1 MSVRY
6 STILCFL
13 MCMLLLACEEATNF
27 PLTTEDM
34 NLVVVEGILTNENI
48 NHRVKLTRPYKTQNE
63 TPEAISGAVVTLK
76 DESSVYILTESPAGS
91 GEYYTPQMRA
101 VTGRIYTLAIVFNER
116 EYTAQDSSVPV
127 EALEVIQYKK
137 TDDQYELV
145 FSPSGQEPN
154 FIEYTIDW
162 SNTNACA
169 TACSGRLV
177 YYDVK
182 TIDVNEI
189 YKPDKEPFTFPAG
202 TTIVRKKYSVST
214 AYRAFLRSMLSE
226 TEWRGGLFDVQRDN
240 VSTNLSEGAV
250 GFFAVSTVVADTTV
264 ITE

>member
-6 STILCFL
+6 TILNLLIC
-13 MCMLLLACEEATNF
+13 LLLVACEEATNF
-27 PLTTEDM
+27 PLTTENS
-34 NLVVVEGILTNENI
+34 NLVVVEGMLTNENV

-63 TPEAISGAVVTLK
+63 TPEPISGAVVTLK
-76 DESSVYILTESPAGS
+76 DETSTFILTESPAGS

-101 VTGRIYTLAIVFNER
+101 VTGRVYTLTIVYNEE

-127 EALEVIQYKK
+127 EALETIQYKK
-137 TDDQYELV
+137 TGDQYELV
-145 FSPSGQEPN
+145 FSPSLQEPN

-162 SNTNACA
+162 RNTDAC
-169 TACSGRLV
+169 TAACTGRLV
-177 YYDVK
+177 YYDLK
-182 TIDVNEI
+182 TIDVNDL
-189 YKPDKEPFTFPAG
+189 YKPDKEPFVFPAG
-202 TTIVRKKYSVST
+202 ATIIRKKYSVST